1 MFVRLPCEMPVFP
14 LNEDSTPPPNP
25 PAPPPPAANA
35 PLEANAVD
43 PPPA

>member
-14 LNEDSTPPPNP
+14 LNEDSAPPPNP
-25 PAPPPPAANA
+25 PPPPAANA